1 MPIVNRE
8 LDVSEKRLVLTYTKQ
23 LAATSLDLPAHV
35 IPYPCKVVAV
45 RATARGLSGAPAIAV
60 RGQLLS
66 AAGSTIL
73 NASMMQALTV
83 PAFGTSGVASASL
96 AAGGSTLLNLSAGQV
111 LVVTT
116 SGANT
121 ASDDLLVEVVLE
133 KLQDIVSFYGV

>member
-1 MPIVNRE
+1 
-8 LDVSEKRLVLTYTKQ
+8 VLFR
-23 LAATSLDLPAHV
+23 S
-35 IPYPCKVVAV
+35 
-45 RATARGLSGAPAIAV
+45 
-60 RGQLLS
+60 
-66 AAGSTIL
+66 
-73 NASMMQALTV
+73 LTV